1 MLSRMTEVAYRIFPA
16 GPDYKVEIIRPGG
29 ITQTTLGFT
38 SKEAA
43 QAWVKQTNTSTPWT
57 TASARVARVRICVWS
72 SNGPYRNPAHSIAE
86 CRGSAL
92 SSRPHR
98 TRSDLTDGR

>member
-29 ITQTTLGFT
+29 TTQTTLGFT

-43 QAWVKQTNTSTPWT
+43 EAWVKQDQHIDSLDDSQRP
-57 TASARVARVRICVWS
+57 SGPGPHMRVV
-72 SNGPYRNPAHSIAE
+72 E
-86 CRGSAL
+86 
-92 SSRPHR
+92 
-98 TRSDLTDGR
+98 